1 MIDYPPLPDFH
12 RRHIWENI
20 SFLFTPLQSLLLW
33 EIFSYV
39 CPLLYNYKTNYK
51 RRKTTP
57 VIYDFQ
63 LEKLLLEVQK
73 VSPGVGEQEHL
84 LQEHLLSKC
93 ALFVCNKW
101 DQVPPKERETVKN
114 HVTEKLQKVWPGI
127 DLESQIIYISTKN
140 ATKVQTCGYIT
151 EDFSSL
157 MDGMNSVVLK
167 SFEIRLEIHW
177 RYVLCVCL

>member
-1 MIDYPPLPDFH
+1 M
-12 RRHIWENI
+12 
-20 SFLFTPLQSLLLW
+20 
-33 EIFSYV
+33 
-39 CPLLYNYKTNYK
+39 TNYK
-51 RRKTTP
+51 RRKTELCNHSP
-57 VIYDFQ
+57 VIFYFQ
-63 LEKLLLEVQK
+63 LEKLLQEVQK
-73 VSPGVGEQEHL
+73 VLPGVGEQEHM

-101 DQVPPKERETVKN
+101 DQVPPEERETVKK

-157 MDGMNSVVLK
+157 MDGMKSVVLK
-167 SFEIRLEIHW
+167 SIDIRMEIHW
-177 RYVLCVCL
+177 RYAMCFRL